1 LPRVEVRIEARVGVR
16 EAKKASVRERLVDA
30 AARLFVERGVEHTT
44 MEDIAAAAGTSR
56 TSVFNYFGYKEAIL
70 VEIGARY
77 VRTIEARADPADRE
91 RSPRERARRNLSS
104 LADAIAEIAAREPTL
119 IAAVAREMTHS
130 DAARRTRA
138 MERMQYPLLIDG
150 LLRTLATSGSLREP
164 EGVETLIRQLV
175 DLTSGVLL
183 RAPDDASLA
192 HLRAE
197 LRANVDLFCEGAFAD
212 RGSPADRAA
221 PADREGP
228 ADRETAAA
236 P

>member
-1 LPRVEVRIEARVGVR
+1 MPGVEFRIEAMVGVR

-30 AARLFVERGVEHTT
+30 AARLFLERGVEHTT
-44 MEDIAAAAGTSR
+44 MDDIAAAAGTSR

-77 VRTIEARADPADRE
+77 VRTIEAQADPADSE
-91 RSPRERARRNLSS
+91 RSPRDRARRNLDS
-104 LADAIAEIAAREPTL
+104 LADAIAQIAAREPTL

-138 MERMQYPLLIDG
+138 LERMQYPMLIEG
-150 LLRTLATSGSLREP
+150 LLRSLASTGSLRRP
-164 EGVETLIRQLV
+164 EAIETLIRQLV

-183 RAPDDASLA
+183 RAPDDASLP

-212 RGSPADRAA
+212 RPATA
-221 PADREGP
+221 GP
-228 ADRETAAA
+228 
-236 P
+236 